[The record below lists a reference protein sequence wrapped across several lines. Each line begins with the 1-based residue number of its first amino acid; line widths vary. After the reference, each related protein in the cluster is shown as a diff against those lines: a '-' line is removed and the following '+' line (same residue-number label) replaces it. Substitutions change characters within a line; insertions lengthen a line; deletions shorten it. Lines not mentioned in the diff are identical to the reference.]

1 MAKEIDQDPWWK
13 RTTVYQIY
21 PRSFC
26 DSNGDGI
33 GDLEGIIS
41 KLDYL
46 EDLGVET
53 LWLSPPYKSPQKD
66 FGYDI
71 SDYRDIAPEYGT
83 IATME
88 KLINEVHDREMK
100 IVLDMVLNHTSDQ
113 HPWFIESKSSK
124 YNEKRD
130 WYIWRNGKKPGGKKP
145 PTNWNAVTSGNGWH
159 YDPTTDQWFWS
170 QFLAIQPD
178 LNYRNPDVK
187 KEMLDICRYWL
198 DKGVDGFRL
207 DMISSIYEDA
217 EFRDNPRTWRIL
229 PSRTENAMLFQKP
242 LYTLDHPDTLA
253 FMKELRSVLDEY
265 EPARFMV
272 GEVSGPLP
280 VLKKYL
286 GDKADGLNLVFVF
299 QALGLKLEADPVQ
312 KFLKDIDD
320 TFPDPFMPTLVF
332 SNHDRM
338 RRISRLGG
346 SIEKAKLNIALQ
358 LTARGVPFI
367 YQGEEIGMEQHK
379 LPIKDSLDVMAK
391 KFMRPPA
398 GTGKFPTWLVQAI
411 NNLGRAAIGESL
423 NRDECRTPMQWDAT
437 PNAGFCPPDTRPWL
451 PVTPSYAER
460 NVAVESKQPD
470 SLLSCYQRFLQ
481 ARQVSPALNS
491 GTFELLDPGNAK
503 HLVMYARRAPTDE
516 GLQETITILN
526 FSDKPAK
533 VINMLEEQARVL
545 VSTRASYEPIRG
557 NIILLAPYEGL
568 VVVK

>member
-1 MAKEIDQDPWWK
+1 MASELDQDPWWK

-26 DSNGDGI
+26 DSDGDGI

-46 EDLGVET
+46 DDLGVET

-71 SDYRDIAPEYGT
+71 SDYRDIAPEYGSL
-83 IATME
+83 ATMD
-88 KLINEVHDREMK
+88 KLIEEVHDREMK

-124 YNEKRD
+124 YNDRRD
-130 WYIWRNGKKPGGKKP
+130 WYIWRDGKKPGGKKP

-159 YDPTTDQWFWS
+159 YDPATDQWFWS

-178 LNYRNPDVK
+178 LNYRNPEVK
-187 KEMLDICRYWL
+187 KEMLDVCRFWL

-207 DMISSIYEDA
+207 DMISSIYEDVQ
-217 EFRDNPRTWRIL
+217 FRDNPSTWRLL
-229 PSRTENAMLFQKP
+229 PSKTENAMLFQKP
-242 LYTLDHPDTLA
+242 LHTLDHPDTLA
-253 FMKELRSVLDEY
+253 FMQELRSVLDEY
-265 EPARFMV
+265 QPARFMV

-280 VLKKYL
+280 VLKNYL
-286 GDKADGLNLVFVF
+286 GDKAEGLNLVFIF
-299 QALGLKLEADPVQ
+299 QALGLKLESGRVRR
-312 KFLKDIDD
+312 FLKDVDE

-346 SIEKAKLNIALQ
+346 SIEKAKLNVALQ

-379 LPIKDSLDVMAK
+379 LPLKDTLDVTPK
-391 KFMRPPA
+391 KFIKPPA
-398 GTGKFPTWLVQAI
+398 GYGRVPVWLAQGI
-411 NNLGRAAIGESL
+411 NNIARAVIGESI
-423 NRDECRTPMQWDAT
+423 NRDECRTPMQWDTT
-437 PNAGFCPPDTRPWL
+437 PNAGFCPPGVKPWL
-451 PVTPSYAER
+451 PVTPSYEER
-460 NVAVESKQPD
+460 NVAVESTQPD
-470 SLLSCYQRFLQ
+470 SLLSCYQRFLH
-481 ARQVSPALNS
+481 AREVSPALNS

-503 HLVMYARRAPTDE
+503 QLVMYARRAPTEE

-533 VINMLEEQARVL
+533 VLNMLDDARVL
-545 VSTRASYEPIRG
+545 VSTRASYEPLRG
-557 NIILLAPYEGL
+557 NLILLAPWEGI
-568 VVVK
+568 VVSK